1 MPYKVDGKDYMS
13 IGETAIRWNKS
24 ATFVKTRLDAGLI
37 PFATTKAKHGTADP
51 IKVIPIDFPCP
62 DYDPEKKVH
71 IRPKHRVAVE
81 HPVAPENGFPALHR
95 NAEGAVAPAK
105 IDKTAEEVSCA
116 DCPHQVD
123 KTHKCYGLARY
134 DNGETGEGFYGCHRI
149 GRKVHPLKEWTRK
162 SDYQPTPTGVEER
175 KNEVPVIHIEKPVP
189 VYEKADIEHKEPVLV
204 NAMPEIVNVEE
215 PKVHIPEPTPSLDEE
230 LGAIKAA
237 LIELDIL
244 AEALK
249 EECEELGAKF
259 DDVTARLDSIIKAR
273 EALKKVVEME
283 VGKSA

>member
-1 MPYKVDGKDYMS
+1 MPYEVNGKSYMS
-13 IGETAIRWNKS
+13 IQETAIRWDKS

-37 PFATTKAKHGTADP
+37 PFTTTKAKHGTMDD
-51 IKVIPIDFPCP
+51 IRVIPIDFPCP
-62 DYDPEKKVH
+62 EYDPEKKAH

-81 HPVAPENGFPALHR
+81 HPVAPKNFPALHR
-95 NAEGAVAPAK
+95 NAEGIVAPAK

-175 KNEVPVIHIEKPVP
+175 KNEVPVIVNNPPKP
-189 VYEKADIEHKEPVLV
+189 A
-204 NAMPEIVNVEE
+204 NAES
-215 PKVHIPEPTPSLDEE
+215 PKVNIPNTEPSPLKLALVELDLMADVLKTEFEE
-230 LGAIKAA
+230 L
-237 LIELDIL
+237 E
-244 AEALK
+244 
-249 EECEELGAKF
+249 AKF

-273 EALKKVVEME
+273 EALNKVVEMG
-283 VGKSA
+283 VGKSD